1 MPDKSH
7 KSPSQLGQI
16 LRGMNRLNKRVD
28 GLAHD
33 LNSFRKE
40 TAEKFEATAQEIQT
54 ARQEFAKEMQVSRQK
69 SEQDV
74 QSTREE
80 LSQEIQ
86 TLRQD
91 MAQRFEH
98 QGNVLQKQIGTLT
111 DQINA
116 KEEKDAKFR
125 SEVMSMVDY
134 VVRKY
139 DLFEHE
145 KTALGAGQDRLQREI
160 GQ

>member
-1 MPDKSH
+1 
-7 KSPSQLGQI
+7 
-16 LRGMNRLNKRVD
+16 
-28 GLAHD
+28 
-33 LNSFRKE
+33 
-40 TAEKFEATAQEIQT
+40 
-54 ARQEFAKEMQVSRQK
+54 
-69 SEQDV
+69 
-74 QSTREE
+74 
-80 LSQEIQ
+80 
-86 TLRQD
+86 

-160 GQ
+160 GQLHESDLRQNQAIQDLEGRVAQLESV